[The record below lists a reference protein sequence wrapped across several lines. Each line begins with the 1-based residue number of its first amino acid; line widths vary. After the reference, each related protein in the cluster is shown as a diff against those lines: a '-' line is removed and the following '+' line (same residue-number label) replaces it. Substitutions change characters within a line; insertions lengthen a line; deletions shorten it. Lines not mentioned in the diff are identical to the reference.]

1 MGSSSQKM
9 SKQNPLG
16 GPYPLKSAPV
26 NSQEEFPK
34 MSLPFQT
41 ISMVLVL
48 NKIENLGVVQMDFEL
63 ETFSFPV

>member
-1 MGSSSQKM
+1 M
-9 SKQNPLG
+9 
-16 GPYPLKSAPV
+16 KSAPV
-26 NSQEEFPK
+26 KSQEEFPK